1 MLARCVAEVQDEK
14 PYLVI
19 KNETAINCCLRQKK
33 KQNQNFVKIGPKIE
47 SNQIKYERSP
57 NDRYC
62 APVWSNKFEIRW

>member
-33 KQNQNFVKIGPKIE
+33 EAEPKLCE
-47 SNQIKYERSP
+47 N
-57 NDRYC
+57 
-62 APVWSNKFEIRW
+62 WSEN